1 MFNKA
6 YIAAFIRSG
15 AKRKIPSLELSQ
27 SRGFL
32 IEVLVGEISSLT
44 INEISAECGYNDPNF
59 FIRTFK
65 RQEGMTPGEFR
76 RKW

>member
-1 MFNKA
+1 MR
-6 YIAAFIRSG
+6 YWWG
-15 AKRKIPSLELSQ
+15 
-27 SRGFL
+27 G
-32 IEVLVGEISSLT
+32 ISSLT